1 MQKNIKKIAFF
12 ALLCLIVYVVFTKYN
27 NNNSNTAKYIQQK
40 KIMKTMPAAAAMPT
54 NTPIDLSKDIDR
66 QSLVKESTELVP
78 ANEVIQM
85 NYKGLDG
92 SVADLDKELFANDAP
107 LFQLSGPVNL
117 IPLDV
122 NVEHRRVNFY

>member
-40 KIMKTMPAAAAMPT
+40 KIMKEAASMPT

-92 SVADLDKELFANDAP
+92 SVADLDKELFADDAP

>member
-27 NNNSNTAKYIQQK
+27 NNNNNTAKYIQQK
-40 KIMKTMPAAAAMPT
+40 KIMKTTPAAVAMPT

-85 NYKGLDG
+85 N
-92 SVADLDKELFANDAP
+92 
-107 LFQLSGPVNL
+107 
-117 IPLDV
+117 
-122 NVEHRRVNFY
+122 